1 MNQDHYEFVR
11 RIHQQQ
17 YETHLLQME
26 LTKNSRQNPTLHQRS
41 RLYLSDVLLNLGQ
54 QIRPAEFRVHVQAGG
69 AHDGTLEIKAEG
81 C

>member
-1 MNQDHYEFVR
+1 MNQDNYEFVR
-11 RIHQQQ
+11 LIHQQQ

-26 LTKNSRQNPTLHQRS
+26 VNKASQVNPTLRQRS

-54 QIRPAEFRVHVQAGG
+54 RIRQAEFRVHVHAGG
-69 AHDGTLEIKAEG
+69 TQEGTLEIKAEG

>member
-1 MNQDHYEFVR
+1 MNQDHYDFVR
-11 RIHQQQ
+11 LIHQQQ
-17 YETHLLQME
+17 YESHLLQME
-26 LTKNSRQNPTLHQRS
+26 LNKDSRQNPTLRQRS

-54 QIRPAEFRVHVQAGG
+54 RIRPAEFRVHEHAGG